1 MESKS
6 PFHQKSPLNVYIPPT
21 TGAYSNPKSVI
32 QPLVWPGIA
41 DSVGDAAGKAADKI
55 QEIITKNKAKK
66 GTEKGSTPSNGS
78 FTKAGANNF
87 MDKLGKNPT
96 VSLNAAEQNQKQL
109 EGINLSNKDKDN
121 GYKVVVAGGS
131 SGDTGGGIIKQ
142 RKTQIQKNRLSNQNT
157 ALSMKGSPNKFTGS
171 MASTAGALQPAQ
183 GQDINPYGDLNPGAG
198 TGLQRSQAEESLAP
212 VLASPRPMDQ
222 AAMSDPY
229 SSPGATVD
237 PKQAMNAETIFGQK
251 GQRQALMN
259 LGTPLYDKGH
269 ASDYDGHTHRKKGGS
284 YKEGDYMDETDMET
298 SYPKLYTQDVGE
310 ISKDKKSQFMVSKN
324 EDYNPTKIDTIRQ
337 LKGKTFKMSWGDA
350 ERNIS
355 TNPNF
360 KNINK

>member
-1 MESKS
+1 MKSKS

-55 QEIITKNKAKK
+55 QELITKSKV
-66 GTEKGSTPSNGS
+66 EKG
-78 FTKAGANNF
+78 K
-87 MDKLGKNPT
+87 DKLGK
-96 VSLNAAEQNQKQL
+96 SLVTNSAEENQKQL

-198 TGLQRSQAEESLAP
+198 TGLQRSQAEGSLAP

-269 ASDYDGHTHRKKGGS
+269 SSDYDGHTHRKKGGS

-324 EDYNPTKIDTIRQ
+324 EDYNPTKIDTIRP

>member
-1 MESKS
+1 MKSKS

-41 DSVGDAAGKAADKI
+41 DSVGDAAGKVADKI
-55 QEIITKNKAKK
+55 QEAITKSKV
-66 GTEKGSTPSNGS
+66 EKGKDKLGEILGKNL
-78 FTKAGANNF
+78 GANNF
-87 MDKLGKNPT
+87 INP
-96 VSLNAAEQNQKQL
+96 AEQNQKQL

-198 TGLQRSQAEESLAP
+198 TGLQRSQAEGSLAP

-324 EDYNPTKIDTIRQ
+324 EDYNPTKIDTIRP
-337 LKGKTFKMSWGDA
+337 LKGKTFKMGWGDA

>member
-1 MESKS
+1 MKSKS

-55 QEIITKNKAKK
+55 QEAITKSKV
-66 GTEKGSTPSNGS
+66 EKGN
-78 FTKAGANNF
+78 
-87 MDKLGKNPT
+87 DKLGKILGKNLGT
-96 VSLNAAEQNQKQL
+96 NKAEENQKQL
-109 EGINLSNKDKDN
+109 EGINLSNKDEDN

-198 TGLQRSQAEESLAP
+198 TGLQRSQAEGSLAP

-269 ASDYDGHTHRKKGGS
+269 SSDYDGHTHRKKGGS

-324 EDYNPTKIDTIRQ
+324 EDYNPTKIDTIRP

>member
-1 MESKS
+1 MKSKS

-32 QPLVWPGIA
+32 QPLVFPGVA
-41 DSVGDAAGKAADKI
+41 DKVGDAAGVAADTTKSLI
-55 QEIITKNKAKK
+55 AKNKAKNK
-66 GTEKGSTPSNGS
+66 LKEGIAAAANGAFPAGSN
-78 FTKAGANNF
+78 KF
-87 MDKLGKNPT
+87 MNKLSKNPNE
-96 VSLNAAEQNQKQL
+96 LNPAEKNQKQL
-109 EGINLSNKDKDN
+109 EGINISNKDEDN

-142 RKTQIQKNRLSNQNT
+142 RKNQIQKNRLSNQST

-171 MASTAGALQPAQ
+171 MASQPAQ

-198 TGLQRSQAEESLAP
+198 TGLQRSQAEGSLAP

-284 YKEGDYMDETDMET
+284 YKEGDLMDETDMET
-298 SYPKLYTQDVGE
+298 SYPKLFTGDVGE
-310 ISKDKKSQFMVSKN
+310 ISKDKKGQFMVSKN
-324 EDYNPTKIDTIRQ
+324 KDYNPTKIDTIRP
-337 LKGKTFKMSWGDA
+337 LKGKTFKMGWGDA

>member
-1 MESKS
+1 MKSKS

-55 QEIITKNKAKK
+55 QELITKSKV
-66 GTEKGSTPSNGS
+66 EKG
-78 FTKAGANNF
+78 K
-87 MDKLGKNPT
+87 DKLGK
-96 VSLNAAEQNQKQL
+96 SLVTNSAEENQKQL

-198 TGLQRSQAEESLAP
+198 TGLQRSQAEGSLAP

-269 ASDYDGHTHRKKGGS
+269 SSDYDGHTHRKKGGS

-310 ISKDKKSQFMVSKN
+310 IKKDKKSQFMVSKN
-324 EDYNPTKIDTIRQ
+324 EDYNPTKIDTIRPS
-337 LKGKTFKMSWGDA
+337 KGKEFKMTWGDA

-355 TNPNF
+355 TNSKYKKSN
-360 KNINK
+360 

>member
-1 MESKS
+1 MKSKS

-55 QEIITKNKAKK
+55 QELITKSKV
-66 GTEKGSTPSNGS
+66 EKG
-78 FTKAGANNF
+78 K
-87 MDKLGKNPT
+87 DKLGK
-96 VSLNAAEQNQKQL
+96 SLVTNSAEENQKQL

-198 TGLQRSQAEESLAP
+198 TGLQRSQAEGSLAP

-269 ASDYDGHTHRKKGGS
+269 SSDYDGHTHRKKGGS
-284 YKEGDYMDETDMET
+284 YKEGDLMDETDMET
-298 SYPKLYTQDVGE
+298 SYPKLFTGDVGE
-310 ISKDKKSQFMVSKN
+310 ISKDKKGQFMVSKN
-324 EDYNPTKIDTIRQ
+324 KDYNPTKIDTIRP

>member
-41 DSVGDAAGKAADKI
+41 DSVGDAAGEVATKI
-55 QEIITKNKAKK
+55 QEAITKNKAKK
-66 GTEKGSTPSNGS
+66 EKKKGSTPSNGS
-78 FTKAGANNF
+78 FPKAGANNF
-87 MDKLGKNPT
+87 INP
-96 VSLNAAEQNQKQL
+96 AEQNQNQL
-109 EGINLSNKDKDN
+109 EGINLSNKDEDN

-198 TGLQRSQAEESLAP
+198 TGLQRSQAEGSLAP

-324 EDYNPTKIDTIRQ
+324 EDYNPTKIDTIRP
-337 LKGKTFKMSWGDA
+337 LKGKTFKMGWGDA